1 MTLDYIATNEKLMI
15 KITDKYAFF
24 FKEWPSN
31 FKSADFEWEY
41 MGEKHK
47 FFCTEQAFM
56 WAKAMKFGDVT
67 TAVKILNADNPML
80 CKMYGREVEN
90 YVEGEWEEARY
101 EIMRDVNLEKYR
113 QNSDLREKLLDPK
126 FDGKTFVEASPYD
139 RIWGVGLAQDDP
151 AIDDEYN
158 WKGRNLL
165 GKAITEV
172 RDILSTGK

>member
-1 MTLDYIATNEKLMI
+1 MTWEYTAANGELMI

-31 FKSADFEWEY
+31 FKAADFEWEY
-41 MGEKHK
+41 AGEKHR

-56 WAKAMKFGDVT
+56 WAKAVKFGDT
-67 TAVKILNADNPML
+67 LTAVKILDADTPML

-90 YVEGEWEEARY
+90 YIEGEWEAVRY

-113 QNSDLREKLLDPK
+113 QNPDLCEKLLDPK

-139 RIWGVGLAQDDP
+139 RIWGVGLEQDNP
-151 AIDDEYN
+151 AIEDERN

-172 RDILSTGK
+172 RDILSAGK

>member
-1 MTLDYIATNEKLMI
+1 MI

-31 FKSADFEWEY
+31 FKAAFEWEY
-41 MGEKHK
+41 MGKKHK

-56 WAKAMKFGDVT
+56 WAKAMKFGD
-67 TAVKILNADNPML
+67 AAIAAKILNADNPML

-90 YVEGEWEEARY
+90 YVEGEWEEVRY

-151 AIDDEYN
+151 AIDDERN

-172 RDILSTGK
+172 RDILSAGK